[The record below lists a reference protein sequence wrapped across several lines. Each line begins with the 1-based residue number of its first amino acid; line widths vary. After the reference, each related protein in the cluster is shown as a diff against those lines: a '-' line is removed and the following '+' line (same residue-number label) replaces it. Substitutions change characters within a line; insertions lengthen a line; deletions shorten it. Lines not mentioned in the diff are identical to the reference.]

1 MNGRDSYIRCVFMLA
16 EGMGCRLHECLR
28 LLGRRALPDSNDDE
42 IERDTCDLKAL
53 TRAVDISANSNAFD
67 KEEEAYNIGNAVV
80 CV

>member
-53 TRAVDISANSNAFD
+53 TRAVDVSANLTHSIKKKMLTTSATP
-67 KEEEAYNIGNAVV
+67 
-80 CV
+80 